1 LHYFPVSPVRYW
13 DCLLV
18 SLPFVL
24 FVKEMTRFDMVQNA
38 MRTGTMFAHADGSLW
53 WKDRA
58 GAEHPYVV
66 AVPQERPTESDAW
79 WAVLLPVGGCLVPSG
94 AVMALGWVTAG
105 FMAQRH

>member
-1 LHYFPVSPVRYW
+1 MSPVRYW